1 MAHCGCVSLEF
12 MAQAQMVILTAAA
25 VLSTIS
31 ATATYL
37 LILFNPGTH
46 NWIHWTTFCLPVVPL
61 LLVIATITADFVTRS
76 DLMSAPDIEQVT
88 NNAAFWL
95 PILAL
100 VSVTGWSGLV
110 EYIRWLALQKS
121 PKRRNREEEE
131 SKGWDWW
138 SLWPWGR

>member
-1 MAHCGCVSLEF
+1 M
-12 MAQAQMVILTAAA
+12 LTVAA
-25 VLSTIS
+25 VLCTVS
-31 ATATYL
+31 ATVTYL

-46 NWIHWTTFCLPVVPL
+46 NWIHWTTFVLPIFPL
-61 LLVIATITADFVTRS
+61 LLVIATITADFVTRN

-88 NNAAFWL
+88 TNAAFWL

-100 VSVTGWSGLV
+100 VSVTAWAGLIQ
-110 EYIRWLALQKS
+110 YIRWLALQKA
-121 PKRRNREEEE
+121 PKRRRREQGE